1 VVRLRYGCNG
11 APCQKHIDKCRKID
25 IGLIDRG
32 TDFEEEQEMQP
43 KPESFSTAYAETF
56 KDQQVV
62 DAYRFRSPYR
72 G

>member
-1 VVRLRYGCNG
+1 
-11 APCQKHIDKCRKID
+11 
-25 IGLIDRG
+25 
-32 TDFEEEQEMQP
+32 MQP